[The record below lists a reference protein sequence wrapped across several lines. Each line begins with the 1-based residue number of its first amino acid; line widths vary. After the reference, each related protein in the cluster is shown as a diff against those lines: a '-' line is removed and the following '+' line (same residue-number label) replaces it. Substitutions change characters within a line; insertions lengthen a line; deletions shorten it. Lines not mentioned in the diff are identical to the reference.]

1 MKHAF
6 WGKFLLLSRK
16 ELGCLLSL
24 AYSGSSQLR
33 SGFSSLPQQSDGK
46 PRAVSDPA
54 QIASYNSLM
63 VRVWSNN
70 VAVGTI
76 PSILSIPFYQES
88 VRAIAQ
94 LSVTCP
100 WGALFG
106 MTLLPI
112 TTLHAPRSGIV
123 DLAPVYRRSTCDPS
137 GSCRYDVATFCRYPR
152 ISVEF

>member
-1 MKHAF
+1 M
-6 WGKFLLLSRK
+6 LLSRK

-112 TTLHAPRSGIV
+112 TTLHALALLTWRQSTVGRRVILVGAAGTMLPLFAVIPGFQLRS
-123 DLAPVYRRSTCDPS
+123 DLKK
-137 GSCRYDVATFCRYPR
+137 
-152 ISVEF
+152 I